1 MQLDEATLEFIR
13 QHRMEDVCRLAFLG
27 DKFPE
32 MDFRV
37 ALEQIR
43 GWQQACRK
51 LPSLARNAAVCY
63 PPHLSMEQCSSEA
76 AAVYKARVA
85 RRLLP
90 EPGSMADLTGGFGV
104 DCYYIGRQFKT
115 VDYVERQPSLCEIAR
130 HNFSVLGE
138 DGFRVHCQDG
148 IEHLKQMRPVDLVY
162 IDPARRD
169 GHGSKTY
176 AIRDCVPDVSA
187 LKDLLVEKARYVM
200 VKLSPMFDWHE
211 AVKELQY
218 VREIHIL
225 SVSNECKEL
234 FLVLS
239 REQAGLLTLTCVNDD
254 SIFRCGAEPVP
265 VACLEGAL
273 REGMYLCEPN
283 ASIQKAGCFGALS
296 EAWGVKML
304 ASDSHLFVSDE
315 KIDDSIGRVFQV
327 LAISSLNK
335 KAVRQHLKA
344 ISKANITVRNF
355 PMSATA
361 LRQRLALG
369 DGGDVFIFGTTLQD
383 GSHTLIICKKAH

>member
-13 QHRMEDVCRLAFLG
+13 QHRMEDVRRLAFLG

-37 ALEQIR
+37 ALDQIR

-51 LPSLARNAAVCY
+51 LPSLARNDDVYY

-76 AAVYKARVA
+76 TAVYKAQLA
-85 RRLLP
+85 RRLVP
-90 EPGSMADLTGGFGV
+90 ELRNMADLTGGFGV
-104 DCYYIGRQFKT
+104 DCYYIGRQFRT
-115 VDYVERQPSLCEIAR
+115 VDYVERQPDLCEIAR
-130 HNFSVLGE
+130 HNFAVLGE
-138 DGFRVHCQDG
+138 GGFRVYCQDG
-148 IEHLKQMRPVDLVY
+148 VDYLKQMRPVDLIY

-169 GHGSKTY
+169 GHGGKTY
-176 AIRDCVPDVSA
+176 AIKDCMPDVSG

-218 VREIHIL
+218 VSEIHVL

-234 FLVLS
+234 LLVLS
-239 REQAGLLTLTCVNDD
+239 RERAGILTLTCVNDG
-254 SIFRCGAEPVP
+254 SRFGCGAEPVP
-265 VACLEGAL
+265 VAYFEGDL

-283 ASIQKAGCFGALS
+283 VSIQKAGCFGALS
-296 EAWGVKML
+296 EAEGLKML
-304 ASDSHLFVSDE
+304 ARDSHLFVSNDE
-315 KIDDSIGRVFQV
+315 ISDSIGRVFRIS
-327 LAISSLNK
+327 AISSLNK

-344 ISKANITVRNF
+344 VSKANITVRNF
-355 PMSATA
+355 PMTAAA
-361 LRQRLALG
+361 LRRRLGVG
-369 DGGDVFIFGTTLQD
+369 DGGDIFLFGTTLQD